1 MLQDLV
7 CIPLIFLSYEGMV
20 ANQIAGYNDLEPI
33 FHENVQLSFVFP
45 ALRTHYKNILSR
57 NFLYVNL
64 KFVKNVM

>member
-7 CIPLIFLSYEGMV
+7 CIPLIFLCSEGVV
-20 ANQIAGYNDLEPI
+20 ANQIAGYNDLESI
-33 FHENVQLSFVFP
+33 FRKIVQLSLVFP
-45 ALRTHYKNILSR
+45 ALCTHYKNILSR